1 MRMTKT
7 FTPTNFKNLP
17 KPSAP
22 EQDNENAMDNQKF
35 YENIKPSLDE
45 LYREPSEETIAKI
58 LAYAK
63 KR

>member
-7 FTPTNFKNLP
+7 FTPTQFKDLSNLTTL
-17 KPSAP
+17 
-22 EQDNENAMDNQKF
+22 EQGNNPDQKL
-35 YENIKPSLDE
+35 YDAIKPKLDE

-58 LAYAK
+58 LKYAK

>member
-7 FTPTNFKNLP
+7 FTPTPLKDL
-17 KPSAP
+17 STLSTL
-22 EQDNENAMDNQKF
+22 EQGNNNPDQKL
-35 YENIKPSLDE
+35 YEAIKPKLDE

-58 LAYAK
+58 LKYAK